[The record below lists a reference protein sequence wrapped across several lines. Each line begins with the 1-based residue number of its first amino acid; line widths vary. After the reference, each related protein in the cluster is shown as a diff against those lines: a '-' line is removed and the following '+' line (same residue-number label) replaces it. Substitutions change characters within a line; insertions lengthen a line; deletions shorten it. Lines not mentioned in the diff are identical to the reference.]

1 MEFIEFFKFGV
12 SQFLGYTGFANV
24 TWGHICMIA
33 VGIFLLLW
41 RSKKLRAPFVNS
53 YRFWYDYREYSLCR
67 RFRGRI
73 V

>member
-33 VGIFLLLW
+33 VGIFFIALAVKKNYEPLLLIPIGFGMIIGNI
-41 RSKKLRAPFVNS
+41 PFVGGL
-53 YRFWYDYREYSLCR
+53 E
-67 RFRGRI
+67 
-73 V
+73 

>member
-33 VGIFLLLW
+33 VGIFFIALAV
-41 RSKKLRAPFVNS
+41 KKKITSPF
-53 YRFWYDYREYSLCR
+53 C
-67 RFRGRI
+67 
-73 V
+73 